1 MLFTDLTGESIT
13 FEVKMAVFKATM
25 GEILY
30 YASQVFDYGFKDLVN
45 KLLISFLLFSI
56 ENSSVIFR
64 NQYLSQRRESL
75 NRFYKNLKIKLN
87 IWETHFK
94 LGDILS

>member
-1 MLFTDLTGESIT
+1 M
-13 FEVKMAVFKATM
+13 VVFKATM
-25 GEILY
+25 GGILY

-94 LGDILS
+94 LGDILERVNFRV